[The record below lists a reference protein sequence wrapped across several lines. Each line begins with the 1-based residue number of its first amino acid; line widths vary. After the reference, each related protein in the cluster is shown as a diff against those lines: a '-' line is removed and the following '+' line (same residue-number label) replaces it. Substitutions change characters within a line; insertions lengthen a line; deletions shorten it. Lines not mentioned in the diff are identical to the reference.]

1 MNTLH
6 PNSDQMSSPDEVQRY
21 FQSDPTFAAVAAS
34 YLYFQLLEL
43 SQNQQLLEKEYDQL
57 IQQYFN
63 LREAYDALWA
73 IHIATVGKTVTSVEL
88 PPFLQRGNRAW
99 NFVTVNPTPGD
110 ICDETWNYP
119 RSDSPLFYRFSVSV
133 NLQLASFES
142 RI

>member
-1 MNTLH
+1 MNTPH
-6 PNSDQMSSPDEVQRY
+6 TNSDQMSSPDEVQRY

-88 PPFLQRGNRAW
+88 PPFLQRGNRA
-99 NFVTVNPTPGD
+99 
-110 ICDETWNYP
+110 
-119 RSDSPLFYRFSVSV
+119 
-133 NLQLASFES
+133 
-142 RI
+142 